1 MGTAKRIDWKRF
13 NEFINVC
20 ERTKY
25 NTIDA
30 RKFWVEFYTADNEM
44 IVYIYDDIA
53 LHYDC
58 ICLDDGTGDDTYTFV
73 NNDDNLEFYFAKK
86 DVVSIEYGIL
96 NGTDE
101 AISCFV
107 TLQSGRKIRLFDAEC
122 PV

>member
-1 MGTAKRIDWKRF
+1 MGTAKRIDWKQF

-30 RKFWVEFYTADNEM
+30 RKFWAEFYTADNEM

-53 LHYDC
+53 LHYDYL
-58 ICLDDGTGDDTYTFV
+58 CLDDGTGDDTYTFV

-86 DVVSIEYGIL
+86 DVASIEYGTL

-101 AISCFV
+101 AISCTI
-107 TLQSGRKIRLFDAEC
+107 TLESGRNIRLFDAEC